1 MHELAQR
8 GRQVPR
14 DVAVTGFDD
23 VPVARHMHPP
33 LTTVRQPMQEIGAT
47 AFEVLY
53 TRISAGGG
61 NPDTV
66 LPVEFIV
73 RESCGCR
80 SAGAKEKT

>member
-1 MHELAQR
+1 M
-8 GRQVPR
+8 
-14 DVAVTGFDD
+14 
-23 VPVARHMHPP
+23 
-33 LTTVRQPMQEIGAT
+33 

-61 NPDTV
+61 NSDTV

-80 SAGAKEKT
+80 SAAAKEKA